1 MADVL
6 LTHSYHLYFDRKQT
20 RKMRPYPPLGVVR
33 RRLKTGNLVNNNIPK
48 KVALE
53 LLAVPNDNSTYF
65 FWTGV
70 GNARTIAGKFSNEL
84 QTVFTTAK
92 IPYGHSHRFQDTYAL
107 ELLKAGADIR
117 TVQKA
122 LGHSSLATTEK
133 YYAPW
138 NKAQQDI
145 HNDSAEV
152 EETSPLGDGKP
163 RILQGGQ

>member
-1 MADVL
+1 VADVL

-70 GNARTIAGKFSNEL
+70 GDARTIAGKFSNEL
-84 QTVFTTAK
+84 QSVFPPRKFQMVILTAS
-92 IPYGHSHRFQDTYAL
+92 GTLTQWS
-107 ELLKAGADIR
+107 
-117 TVQKA
+117 
-122 LGHSSLATTEK
+122 
-133 YYAPW
+133 W
-138 NKAQQDI
+138 
-145 HNDSAEV
+145 
-152 EETSPLGDGKP
+152 
-163 RILQGGQ
+163 